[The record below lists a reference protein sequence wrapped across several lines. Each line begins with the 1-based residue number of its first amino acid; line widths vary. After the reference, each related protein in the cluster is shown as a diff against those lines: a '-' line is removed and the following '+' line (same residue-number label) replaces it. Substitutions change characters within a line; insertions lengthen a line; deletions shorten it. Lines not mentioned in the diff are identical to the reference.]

1 MRSRKN
7 RSPEEQARRAK
18 TRELLKKKQTG
29 IHQDTFFK
37 RLYLA
42 MMDITK
48 KRKRRRQDWSVI
60 YAQPAIFFG
69 DRMPE

>member
-7 RSPEEQARRAK
+7 RRPEEQARRAK

-29 IHQDTFFK
+29 IRQDTFFK

-48 KRKRRRQDWSVI
+48 KWTRRQQDWSVI
-60 YAQPAIFFG
+60 YAQPAISFG

>member
-7 RSPEEQARRAK
+7 RRPEEQARRAK
-18 TRELLKKKQTG
+18 TRELLKKNKPAFVKTL
-29 IHQDTFFK
+29 FFK

-48 KRKRRRQDWSVI
+48 KRQRRRQDWGVI
-60 YAQPAIFFG
+60 YAQPVIFFG

>member
-1 MRSRKN
+1 MRIRKN
-7 RSPEEQARRAK
+7 RRPEEQARRAK

-29 IHQDTFFK
+29 IRQDTFFK

-48 KRKRRRQDWSVI
+48 KRKRRRQDWGVI

>member
-1 MRSRKN
+1 MRSREN
-7 RSPEEQARRAK
+7 RRPEEQARRAK

-29 IHQDTFFK
+29 IRQDTFFK

-48 KRKRRRQDWSVI
+48 KRKRRRQD
-60 YAQPAIFFG
+60 
-69 DRMPE
+69 